1 MEWNN
6 ITVKGF
12 ISDALRESAEETRM
26 SMISVDVGAE
36 GTHEYAS
43 GISAGE
49 VIKNVHGRKS
59 GAVAALVNGVE
70 RDFSFELD
78 SDCSVETIL
87 GESEAGLYILRH
99 SCAHLL
105 AQAVVEMF
113 PDAKPT
119 IGPPIDHGFYYD
131 FHMDPIGDAEL
142 RALEKK
148 MNEHVRANHQIIRE
162 ELDND
167 SLREMFSDNKFKLEI
182 MDDKIGHDVGSSA
195 YCQGD
200 FIDLCRGPHV
210 PATSHL
216 RWFKLTSTS
225 TAYWRA
231 DSKRESLVRIYGM
244 CYATKEGLKE
254 RQRQIEEAA
263 KRDHKKIGKEMELYM
278 IDELIGKGLPV
289 WLPNGEILKSE
300 IERYAVETEEA
311 YGYDRV
317 TTPVLAKQQLF
328 ECSGHLPHYA
338 DSMYPPMEM
347 DDGTYYLKAM
357 NCPMHHLVFRNKKR
371 SYRELPIR
379 IAEYGTVYRNEL
391 SGTLAGLLRVRM
403 LSMNDAHIY
412 CTLDQVGDEVRANV
426 QMVNDYY
433 RTFGFENFHM
443 RLSLWDPE
451 NTEKYIGDAEI
462 WESTQEH
469 LRSIL
474 VDLGIPFVEAAGEA
488 AFYGPK
494 IDIQFTTALGREE
507 SMSTIQ
513 LDFAAKERFELSYK
527 DENGEENDEV
537 FVIHRAPLSTH
548 ERFVAFL
555 IEHWIGNFP
564 TWLSPVQVQVITIS
578 EKQREYAGVVRDALA
593 AAGVRV
599 RVDDSDATIGKKIRM
614 HRKMRPAYMLILGEE
629 EAAGRTVSIRA
640 RNGDQSNGVALDEF
654 VAGIFAEIT
663 NRERELALVAASE

>member
-1 MEWNN
+1 
-6 ITVKGF
+6 
-12 ISDALRESAEETRM
+12 M
-26 SMISVDVGAE
+26 SMITVDVGAD
-36 GTHEYAS
+36 GAHEYAS

-49 VIKNVHGRKS
+49 VILNVHGKRS
-59 GAVAALVNGVE
+59 GAVAALIDGVE
-70 RDFSFELD
+70 RDFSFVLD
-78 SDCSVETIL
+78 SDCSLEPIN

-131 FHMDPIGDAEL
+131 FHMDPIGDTEL
-142 RALEKK
+142 RAIEKK
-148 MNEHVRANHQIIRE
+148 MNQHIRSNHTIIRE
-162 ELDND
+162 EMDND
-167 SLREMFSDNKFKLEI
+167 SLREMFADNKFKIEI

-195 YCQGD
+195 YRQGD

-244 CYATKEGLKE
+244 CYATKDGLKE
-254 RQRQIEEAA
+254 RQRQIEEAG

-317 TTPVLAKQQLF
+317 TTPVLAKQELF

-338 DSMYPPMEM
+338 EGMYPPMEM

-357 NCPMHHLVFRNKKR
+357 NCPMHHLIFRNKKR
-371 SYRELPIR
+371 SYRELPLR

-391 SGTLAGLLRVRM
+391 SGTLSGLLRVRM

-426 QMVNDYY
+426 QMVSDYY
-433 RTFGFENFHM
+433 RTFGFENFHF

-451 NTEKYIGDAEI
+451 NTEKYIGEVSN
-462 WESTQEH
+462 WEATQNH
-469 LRSIL
+469 LRQIL
-474 VDLGIPFVEAAGEA
+474 DEMKMPYVEAVGEA

-513 LDFAAKERFELSYK
+513 LDFAAKDRFELSYK
-527 DENGEENDEV
+527 DENGEENGEV

-555 IEHWIGNFP
+555 TEHWIGNFP

-578 EKQREYAGVVRDALA
+578 EKQREYAGVVSEALA

-629 EAAGRTVSIRA
+629 EAADSTVSIRA
-640 RNGDQSNGVALDEF
+640 RNGDQAKGVTLDEF
-654 VAGIFAEIT
+654 VASIFAEIT
-663 NRERELALVAASE
+663 NRERELSLVP

>member
-1 MEWNN
+1 
-6 ITVKGF
+6 
-12 ISDALRESAEETRM
+12 M
-26 SMISVDVGAE
+26 SMITVDVGAD
-36 GTHEYAS
+36 GAHEYAS
-43 GISAGE
+43 GITAGE
-49 VIKNVHGRKS
+49 VILNVHGKRS
-59 GAVAALVNGVE
+59 GAVAALVDGVE
-70 RDFSFELD
+70 RDFSHVLD
-78 SDCSVETIL
+78 SNCSLEPIH
-87 GESEAGLYILRH
+87 GESGEGLYILRH

-105 AQAVVEMF
+105 AQAVVEIF

-131 FHMDPIGDAEL
+131 FHMNPIGDEEL
-142 RALEKK
+142 QAIEKK
-148 MNEHVRANHQIIRE
+148 MNQHIRANHAMIRE
-162 ELDND
+162 EYDNQT
-167 SLREMFSDNKFKLEI
+167 LREMFSDNKFKLEI

-195 YCQGD
+195 YRQGD
-200 FIDLCRGPHV
+200 FVDLCRGPHV
-210 PATSHL
+210 PSTSHL

-231 DSKRESLVRIYGM
+231 DNNRESLVRIYGM

-278 IDELIGKGLPV
+278 IDEMIGKGLPV

-311 YGYDRV
+311 YGYQRV

-338 DSMYPPMEM
+338 GSMYPPMEM

-357 NCPMHHLVFRNKKR
+357 NCPMHHLVFNNKKR
-371 SYRELPIR
+371 SYRELPLR

-391 SGTLAGLLRVRM
+391 SGTLTGLLRVRM

-412 CTLDQVGDEVRANV
+412 CTLDQVAEEVRANV

-433 RTFGFENFHM
+433 RTFGFENFHL
-443 RLSLWDPE
+443 RLSLWDSE
-451 NTEKYIGDAEI
+451 KTEKYIDQAEN
-462 WESTQEH
+462 WKATQNH
-469 LRSIL
+469 LRAIL
-474 VDLGIPFVEAAGEA
+474 ENIGVPFVEAVGEA

-494 IDIQFTTALGREE
+494 IDVQFTTALGREE
-507 SMSTIQ
+507 SMATIQ
-513 LDFAAKERFELSYK
+513 LDFAAKDRFGLSYK
-527 DENGEENDEV
+527 DENGEENGEV

-555 IEHWIGNFP
+555 TEHWIGNFP

-578 EKQREYAGVVRDALA
+578 EKQREYAGEVRQALE

-599 RVDDSDATIGKKIRM
+599 QVDDSDATIGKKIRM
-614 HRKMRPAYMLILGEE
+614 HRKMRPAYMLILAEE

-640 RNGDQSNGVALDEF
+640 RNGDQCNGVPLDQF
-654 VAGIFAEIT
+654 IADIFAEIT
-663 NRERELALVAASE
+663 NRESALSLVPTSE

>member
-1 MEWNN
+1 
-6 ITVKGF
+6 
-12 ISDALRESAEETRM
+12 M
-26 SMISVDVGAE
+26 SMISVEIGSE
-36 GTHEYAS
+36 EPHEYAN
-43 GISAGE
+43 GISVGE
-49 VIKNVHGRKS
+49 VILNVHGKRS
-59 GAVAALVNGVE
+59 GAVAALVNGIE
-70 RDFSFELD
+70 RDFSYELET
-78 SDCSVETIL
+78 DCSVEPIL
-87 GESEAGLYILRH
+87 GDSDAGLYILRH

-105 AQAVVEMF
+105 AQAVTELF

-131 FHMDPIGDAEL
+131 FYMDPIGDEEL
-142 RALEKK
+142 RVIEKK
-148 MNEHVRANHQIIRE
+148 MNEHVRANHKIVRE
-162 ELDND
+162 EFDNAG
-167 SLREMFSDNKFKLEI
+167 LREVIADNKFKLEI
-182 MDDKIGHDVGSSA
+182 MDEKIGEEVGSSA
-195 YCQGD
+195 YRQGD
-200 FIDLCRGPHV
+200 FIDMCRGPHA
-210 PATSHL
+210 PSTSHL
-216 RWFKLTSTS
+216 RFFKLTSTS
-225 TAYWRA
+225 QAYWRA
-231 DSKRESLVRIYGM
+231 DSKREPLTRIYGM
-244 CYATKEGLKE
+244 CYATKEGLKV
-254 RQRQIEEAA
+254 RQQQIQEAG

-300 IERYAVETEEA
+300 IERFAVETEET

-371 SYRELPIR
+371 SYRDLPIR

-412 CTLDQVGDEVRANV
+412 CTLDQVASEFADNIRMV
-426 QMVNDYY
+426 QDYY
-433 RTFGFENFHM
+433 ATFGFTNYHF

-451 NTEKYIGDAEI
+451 NTDKYIGQHET
-462 WESTQEH
+462 WEATQNH
-469 LRSIL
+469 LRKIL
-474 VDLGIPFVEAAGEA
+474 DDLAVDYVEAVGEA

-527 DENGEENDEV
+527 DETGAENSEV

-555 IEHWIGNFP
+555 TEHWIGNFP
-564 TWLSPVQVQVITIS
+564 TWLSPIQVQVITIS
-578 EKQREYAGVVRDALA
+578 EKHKEYAAEVSAALKT
-593 AAGVRV
+593 AGVRV
-599 RVDDSDATIGKKIRM
+599 KVDDSDATIGKKIRM

-629 EAAGRTVSIRA
+629 EATGSTVSIRA
-640 RNGDQSNGVALDEF
+640 RNGDQCKGISLNDFISQISEEISNRSG
-654 VAGIFAEIT
+654 
-663 NRERELALVAASE
+663 ELALVPSEK